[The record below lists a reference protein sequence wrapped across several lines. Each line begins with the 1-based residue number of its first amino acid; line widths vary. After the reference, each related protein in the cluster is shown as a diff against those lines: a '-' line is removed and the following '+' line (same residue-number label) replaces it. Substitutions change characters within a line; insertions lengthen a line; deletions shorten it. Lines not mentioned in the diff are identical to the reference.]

1 MKILKIIK
9 LFIKIKTDKKIKRD
23 FLTLKHRDTLEIL
36 VNNYNRFIS
45 LKKALIKKREVK
57 EIEFVFKNTD
67 SKIIF
72 DKNQIKL
79 IKEKNNEKI

>member
-9 LFIKIKTDKKIKRD
+9 LFIKIKTDKKVKRD

-45 LKKALIKKREVK
+45 LEKALINKK
-57 EIEFVFKNTD
+57 EIKEIQFLLKSTD

-72 DKNQIKL
+72 ENNKIKL
-79 IKEKNNEKI
+79 MKEIIES